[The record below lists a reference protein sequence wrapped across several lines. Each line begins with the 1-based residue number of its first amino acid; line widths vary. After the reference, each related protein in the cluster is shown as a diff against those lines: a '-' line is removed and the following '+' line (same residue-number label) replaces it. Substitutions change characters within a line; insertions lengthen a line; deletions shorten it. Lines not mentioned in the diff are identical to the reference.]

1 MNFDKTSPK
10 NRNPQQP
17 KISLHAT
24 KKPAQLCG
32 KTAQL
37 ATLLQEHVAKFGS
50 ALFCCWSLLRTISWV
65 RIFEGSLQVTTVGIL
80 PLTTVEL
87 RRTSLA
93 AVAYAEN
100 FHEGI
105 DSVAYSGH
113 LYLVCAVCV
122 CDVTI

>member
-17 KISLHAT
+17 KISRHAT

-50 ALFCCWSLLRTISWV
+50 ALFCCWSLLRNNI
-65 RIFEGSLQVTTVGIL
+65 VG
-80 PLTTVEL
+80 TNL
-87 RRTSLA
+87 RRFATSYDSWHFA
-93 AVAYAEN
+93 AY
-100 FHEGI
+100 
-105 DSVAYSGH
+105 D
-113 LYLVCAVCV
+113 C
-122 CDVTI
+122 